1 MPFTEDEIIQIL
13 KIVEQSNF
21 DELHLESNDLKLVI
35 RKGASG
41 LEAAKEN
48 GVLTLQSSLETNGD
62 KPLDRSADQ
71 EVKDNHREKEE
82 LEEGHL
88 TIKAP
93 LLGTFYRR
101 SEPGKPVFV
110 DVGTLV
116 DEDTTVCIIEVM
128 KVFSTIKAGV
138 KGYISKVCA
147 ENGELVEY
155 GQPLFLVKPL

>member
-1 MPFTEDEIIQIL
+1 MLFTEDEIIQIL
-13 KIVEQSNF
+13 KVAEQSSF
-21 DELHLESNDLKLVI
+21 DELKIESNDFKLVI
-35 RKGASG
+35 RKGASS
-41 LEAAKEN
+41 EAEKEN
-48 GVLTLQSSLETNGD
+48 VVMTKQPDLKMDSNKAPVEPVAQKAEESSQG
-62 KPLDRSADQ
+62 
-71 EVKDNHREKEE
+71 KEE
-82 LEEGHL
+82 IEEGL
-88 TIKAP
+88 IPIKAP

-101 SEPGKPVFV
+101 PEPGAAVFV

-147 ENGELVEY
+147 ENGDLVEY